1 MRSSVVSRNR
11 TAPATRP
18 SDLKEYP
25 VDIVQHL
32 GATKRLLNIGNL
44 NAMMFLLLRAFF
56 LILQAPLQH
65 IFKNRVIIAISVNS
79 AAAVKERRCC
89 SPAPAIQSVTAA
101 KVFRANRAGNHR
113 HRAKLANR
121 AGVVSTTP

>member
-1 MRSSVVSRNR
+1 MRSSVVFPEP

-25 VDIVQHL
+25 VRYRSDL

-44 NAMMFLLLRAFF
+44 NAHDVPLLCAFF

-65 IFKNRVIIAISVNS
+65 TF
-79 AAAVKERRCC
+79 
-89 SPAPAIQSVTAA
+89 
-101 KVFRANRAGNHR
+101 
-113 HRAKLANR
+113 
-121 AGVVSTTP
+121 